1 MELNFMIQ
9 HTCQTHTAVH
19 LFRKKYA
26 MQQSTNA
33 RQQGVK
39 QGSQKQKSHQK
50 IINRNDL

>member
-9 HTCQTHTAVH
+9 THPNTRIISSVS
-19 LFRKKYA
+19 KKYA

-39 QGSQKQKSHQK
+39 ARLTKAKK
-50 IINRNDL
+50 ATRK

>member
-9 HTCQTHTAVH
+9 THPNTRSSSPVP
-19 LFRKKYA
+19 KKYA

-39 QGSQKQKSHQK
+39 ARLTKAKK
-50 IINRNDL
+50 ATRK